1 MIVNDR
7 RRNRDSDVP
16 VIFTHARFDD
26 DAELEWFET
35 PIVNQVQ
42 HHK

>member
-1 MIVNDR
+1 M
-7 RRNRDSDVP
+7 
-16 VIFTHARFDD
+16 IFTHARFDD